1 MKFNQSEEQ
10 IMKYLWK
17 LDTAYMKD
25 LVEEFPDPKP
35 AYTTVAT
42 MVTRM
47 IKKDYIGY
55 TQRGSVREYYP
66 KIRKTDYFSGQ
77 LKTMMKDFFNNS
89 AAQFGS
95 FFAKK
100 TELSVDQLEELKRMI
115 EEEIE
120 EKRKES

>member
-1 MKFNQSEEQ
+1 
-10 IMKYLWK
+10 
-17 LDTAYMKD
+17 
-25 LVEEFPDPKP
+25 
-35 AYTTVAT
+35 
-42 MVTRM
+42 
-47 IKKDYIGY
+47 
-55 TQRGSVREYYP
+55 
-66 KIRKTDYFSGQ
+66 
-77 LKTMMKDFFNNS
+77 MKDFFNNS

>member
-25 LVEEFPDPKP
+25 LVEQFPDPKP

-47 IKKDYIGY
+47 IKKDYVGFY
-55 TQRGSVREYYP
+55 QRGSVREYYP
-66 KIRKTDYFSGQ
+66 KVKKTDYFSSQ
-77 LKTMMKDFFNNS
+77 IKSMMKDFFNNS
-89 AAQFGS
+89 ASQFGS

-100 TELSVDQLEELKRMI
+100 TELSVDQLEELKQLI

-120 EKRKES
+120 AKREKS